1 MSPMMFGFGRQRR
14 QMLEG
19 EMQRF
24 VAEMP
29 QLGATRLFL
38 IGDLV
43 RGETTKPDTS
53 LELLLVQE
61 TDEPFHRRSEFWVT
75 HLRPSVATTF
85 HVFTEAEFF
94 ELAETDP
101 LLIHAQQ
108 YGDQLF

>member
-24 VAEMP
+24 VQDMP
-29 QLGATRLFL
+29 QLGATRLIL
-38 IGDLV
+38 VGDLV
-43 RGETTKPDTS
+43 RGEPTLPDTT

-61 TDEPFHRRSEFWVT
+61 TDEPFHRRSDFWVT
-75 HLRPSVATTF
+75 HLRPSVGTIF
-85 HVFTEAEFF
+85 HVFTESEFF
-94 ELAETDP
+94 ELADADP